1 MTGILKVNTVQDA
14 DGNNIINEN
23 ANTVTVGKAGDTVNS
38 AGNLTSTTGTIT
50 TLGTTTLNATSINL
64 NGTPFSPATLPTV
77 TSMVET
83 SGGTSTIIPS
93 TPTGC
98 TVTGTGFATG
108 ATVQMISTTGAIF
121 NATSSTFVSATSI
134 TCSIDL
140 AEGAYYC
147 RVENTSGYAARSAA
161 TEITAS
167 NDPTWTTS
175 AGSLGTFAGG
185 ATGTITTIVASSTDS
200 PATLTMTEVSGTG
213 LTGAG
218 PTNANCQLTY
228 ATVGANTTGTIAS
241 SGGFALGQASTTTYS
256 FTIRATDATPQS
268 TDRIFTLSTAPNYMS
283 ATGGTI
289 SYDGDYKI
297 HTFTSNLN
305 FIVTELGID
314 VTYGDQVEYL
324 IVGSGGGGGTSHAGG
339 GGAGGYRHNSAYN
352 QAVTV
357 QTYTVVVGDT
367 VGIGTSGNASSVFG
381 LSSAGGG
388 KGGTTGAVNGDAG
401 GSGGGGA
408 GYATAGTGGAGNTPV
423 TSPVQGYAGGLGNR
437 TSPAYGGGGGGGASG
452 VGVAGTPTAGGT
464 GGAASS
470 NDIHGSA
477 LFYSGGGG
485 GHTHGAASGGA
496 GGSGVGGDAEVITTG
511 GRNIAGNYGAG
522 GGGGQAVN
530 GTIPGQPTSG
540 NSSAGVVI
548 IRYKY
553 Q

>member
-64 NGTPFSPATLPTV
+64 NGAPFGPTTLPTV

-83 SGGTSTIIPS
+83 SGGTSNIIPS

-98 TVTGTGFATG
+98 TITGTGFETG

-185 ATGTITTIVASSTDS
+185 STGTITTIVASSTDS

-218 PTNANCQLTY
+218 NANCQLSF
-228 ATVGANTTGTIAS
+228 ATVGANTTGTISS
-241 SGGFALGQASTTTYS
+241 SGGLGGAATTATTYS
-256 FTIRATDATPQS
+256 FTIRATDGTPQS
-268 TDRIFTLSTAPNYMS
+268 TDRTFEITTSYY
-283 ATGGTI
+283 TG
-289 SYDGDYKI
+289 S
-297 HTFTSNLN
+297 
-305 FIVTELGID
+305 
-314 VTYGDQVEYL
+314 
-324 IVGSGGGGGTSHAGG
+324 
-339 GGAGGYRHNSAYN
+339 
-352 QAVTV
+352 
-357 QTYTVVVGDT
+357 
-367 VGIGTSGNASSVFG
+367 
-381 LSSAGGG
+381 
-388 KGGTTGAVNGDAG
+388 
-401 GSGGGGA
+401 
-408 GYATAGTGGAGNTPV
+408 TGGAQFN
-423 TSPVQGYAGGLGNR
+423 
-437 TSPAYGGGGGGGASG
+437 
-452 VGVAGTPTAGGT
+452 
-464 GGAASS
+464 
-470 NDIHGSA
+470 
-477 LFYSGGGG
+477 
-485 GHTHGAASGGA
+485 
-496 GGSGVGGDAEVITTG
+496 
-511 GRNIAGNYGAG
+511 
-522 GGGGQAVN
+522 
-530 GTIPGQPTSG
+530 
-540 NSSAGVVI
+540 
-548 IRYKY
+548 
-553 Q
+553 

>member
-64 NGTPFSPATLPTV
+64 NGAPFGPATLPTV

-83 SGGTSTIIPS
+83 SGGTSTITPS

-98 TVTGTGFATG
+98 TITGTGFETG

-121 NATSSTFVSATSI
+121 NAASSTFVSATSI

-167 NDPTWTTS
+167 NNPTWTTP

-228 ATVGANTTGTIAS
+228 ATVGANTTGTISS
-241 SGGFALGQASTTTYS
+241 SGGLGGSASSPTVYS
-256 FTIRATDATPQS
+256 FTIRATDGTPQS
-268 TDRIFTLSTAPNYMS
+268 TDR
-283 ATGGTI
+283 
-289 SYDGDYKI
+289 
-297 HTFTSNLN
+297 TFTITTSYY
-305 FIVTELGID
+305 T
-314 VTYGDQVEYL
+314 
-324 IVGSGGGGGTSHAGG
+324 GS
-339 GGAGGYRHNSAYN
+339 
-352 QAVTV
+352 
-357 QTYTVVVGDT
+357 
-367 VGIGTSGNASSVFG
+367 
-381 LSSAGGG
+381 
-388 KGGTTGAVNGDAG
+388 
-401 GSGGGGA
+401 
-408 GYATAGTGGAGNTPV
+408 TGGAQFN
-423 TSPVQGYAGGLGNR
+423 
-437 TSPAYGGGGGGGASG
+437 
-452 VGVAGTPTAGGT
+452 
-464 GGAASS
+464 
-470 NDIHGSA
+470 
-477 LFYSGGGG
+477 
-485 GHTHGAASGGA
+485 
-496 GGSGVGGDAEVITTG
+496 
-511 GRNIAGNYGAG
+511 
-522 GGGGQAVN
+522 
-530 GTIPGQPTSG
+530 
-540 NSSAGVVI
+540 
-548 IRYKY
+548 
-553 Q
+553 